1 MLAIAL
7 ATPEADS
14 NSTKGRTHLPRT
26 CTTEPGVNLPGN
38 DLRKQCVGGGAPYA
52 PCEAGSAAEC
62 RDRCAARNRCNGYVH
77 AAPDASAAGSCYLK
91 GGELR
96 ALQPLRSAGFVSGW
110 CVPAARSPWDG
121 AATTVLQM
129 WFNEPQSATQ
139 ALTPPEYVTHMLC
152 RNEQYARS
160 HGYSYQL
167 EARRQLPN
175 TFAPSWERLPAML
188 RLLARERVPRQI
200 IMYLDTDV
208 QVGPPSHV
216 P

>member
-1 MLAIAL
+1 M
-7 ATPEADS
+7 
-14 NSTKGRTHLPRT
+14 
-26 CTTEPGVNLPGN
+26 VNKN
-38 DLRKQCVGGGAPYA
+38 EK
-52 PCEAGSAAEC
+52 
-62 RDRCAARNRCNGYVH
+62 
-77 AAPDASAAGSCYLK
+77 
-91 GGELR
+91 
-96 ALQPLRSAGFVSGW
+96 
-110 CVPAARSPWDG
+110 ARSGTLSLEEMSGGTFTITNGGVFGSLVSTPI
-121 AATTVLQM
+121 L
-129 WFNEPQSATQ
+129 NEPQSATQ

-160 HGYSYQL
+160 HGYSYEL